1 VNQLSSG
8 DDDLMLR
15 TRFAPSPTGD
25 LHVGGAWTAL
35 ASCALARGGH
45 AAEGKRGATILRV
58 EDIDTPR
65 VVAGAAARIAEDLAW
80 LGLDWD
86 EGPEAGGPH
95 APYTQSERTSIYD
108 EALAELHA
116 AGLTYPCDCSRAEIS
131 RVASAPHAGDEIVY
145 PGTCREAPRDREMKR
160 PPAIRLRVRHGSRL
174 AFDDL
179 VHGRVEQHVDVA
191 VGDFVLRRGDGVYAY
206 QLVVAVDDAAME
218 ISHVV
223 RADDLLPSTA
233 RQLLLMQLLGYP
245 TSRAPLYAHV
255 PMVVAPDGDRLAKRA
270 GASSIRE
277 LRARGLS
284 PDEVVGTLAHALGLV
299 RGDRRPMTAREVAD
313 EITPPATWRKD
324 PWPIP
329 AAWA

>member
-1 VNQLSSG
+1 MV
-8 DDDLMLR
+8 R

-35 ASCALARGGH
+35 ASWALARG
-45 AAEGKRGATILRV
+45 ARGASGTVLRV

-65 VVAGAAARIAEDLAW
+65 VVAGAAARIADDLAW
-80 LGLDWD
+80 LGFDWS
-86 EGPEAGGPH
+86 EGAWGAAGGDH
-95 APYTQSERTSIYD
+95 APYIQSERTRIYD
-108 EALAELHA
+108 DALAKLAA

-145 PGTCREAPRDREMKR
+145 PGTCRDAPRDREMKR
-160 PPAIRLRVRHGSRL
+160 PPAIRLRVPKGSTI

-179 VHGRVEQHVDVA
+179 VCGRVEQHVDVA
-191 VGDFVLRRGDGVYAY
+191 VGDFVLRRGDGIYAY

-223 RADDLLPSTA
+223 RADDLLASTA
-233 RQLLLMQLLGYP
+233 RQILLMRLLGF
-245 TSRAPLYAHV
+245 TTAPSYAHV

-270 GASSIRE
+270 GAASIRD
-277 LRARGLS
+277 LRARGVS
-284 PDEVVGTLAHALGLV
+284 AEAIVGTLGHALGLV
-299 RGDRRPMTAREVAD
+299 RGDLRPMTAREVAAS
-313 EITPPATWRKD
+313 IAPPSAWRRE